1 MNRDLMNRQMFKM
14 GGAAFPDLSGDG
26 QVTQKDILMGR
37 GVIEKQEG
45 GMVPQAPMMMEEA
58 MVAAPEPAMMP
69 QDPMMMPQEGQA
81 SPEGFTQI
89 FDQMQGQMDTLD
101 ESDDLEEM
109 MNAVRGDVQPVEAR
123 RAELAEYVGPDD
135 AQQTPDTVL
144 ALVQPVMQLASID
157 QGIGSLAADE
167 MMDTPVEGPMAEG
180 IMSTVNM
187 APDMAAPPTMME
199 VGSPP
204 PVNFNQGG
212 AVQYFADE
220 NPQRV
225 AVPNTPTAEQLAA
238 FKQLA
243 LSQNQYPK
251 IDVPTLK
258 EEFGEF
264 QDVYRSIMPSDE
276 LNQQLLQQQREQTQ
290 AQMLFDVA
298 NTALAFATPGS
309 RQMSP
314 AERLAESAKETQLF
328 DKLGA
333 RSQNLL
339 DLKKEQEL
347 TRQKQLLTLDTAAL
361 QSAIKSRSDLT
372 AAEQARALQR
382 IKNMPTGMVNIGLQ
396 GRPNTM
402 INVPE
407 SLQPLYAQMGY
418 VEFGAA
424 SQSDTGPKAVN
435 FQDQNTEKLI
445 TVIEGTPEY
454 DALVKDPDQVL
465 TGPATQSTAAQ
476 RVNYKNFKDMN
487 TGKIYLID
495 VTSPDGVKRLTEL
508 QALHPNNLVLAGT
521 ATISDDD
528 AKLSDTLRILS
539 DPTSMAAY
547 ADGTLD
553 NAGVATIEAAI
564 ADQYSPKER
573 PDGKGGTI
581 VSADTPTKLV
591 TDSYRTRLESG
602 LPTSDFSKL
611 FPQIKP
617 VTPELKMFLN
627 AGEVAEGEEEVV
639 LNEAQRRE
647 NKLQNQIN
655 IAAEIGRQYK
665 DGKVPVEIYQ
675 SPEFKKLYFNP
686 SGQVNPDSLAWRLRP
701 TSIFSPQDI
710 KLEEYIGIGS
720 IPDRVIDNAREL
732 FRELGLKEDRLTT
745 DGKMKF
751 DVDRKMQNLMLQLTG
766 ALVDTTIENRIPAR
780 ISAEIERVKD
790 EVNSGIF
797 AYDANNLAAVGG
809 IREQLQILFADN
821 ALSLPDYF
829 GIDVPEASKLLPIQ
843 REQKRLESVIA
854 ELVAFEDNLK
864 LALDFPNPAF
874 GKIQSGNREEDQ
886 NTLRQELKRQRDKR

>member
-1 MNRDLMNRQMFKM
+1 MNRGLMNRQMFKM
-14 GGAAFPDLSGDG
+14 GGVAFPDLSGDG

-45 GMVPQAPMMMEEA
+45 GMVPQAPMMMEEP
-58 MVAAPEPAMMP
+58 MIAAPGPAMMP

-89 FDQMQGQMDTLD
+89 FEQMQGQMDTLED
-101 ESDDLEEM
+101 SDDLEEM

-144 ALVQPVMQLASID
+144 ALVQPVMQLAGID

-167 MMDTPVEGPMAEG
+167 MMETSVEGPMAEG

-187 APDMAAPPTMME
+187 APEMPAEAAMME
-199 VGSPP
+199 VGSQP

-220 NPQRV
+220 NLQRV
-225 AVPNTPTAEQLAA
+225 VRPEVPTPEQLA
-238 FKQLA
+238 L
-243 LSQNQYPK
+243 LQNQYPT

-258 EEFGEF
+258 EEFSEF
-264 QDVYRSIMPSDE
+264 KDVYRSIRPSDE

-314 AERLAESAKETQLF
+314 AERLAESAQETQLF

-333 RSQNLL
+333 RSQSLF

-372 AAEQARALQR
+372 ASEQARALQR

-396 GRPNTM
+396 GRPDTM
-402 INVPE
+402 INVPK
-407 SLQPLYAQMGY
+407 SVQRFYSQMGF

-424 SQSDTGPKAVN
+424 SQSDTGPKPVN
-435 FQDQNTEKLI
+435 FQDQTTGNLT
-445 TVIEGTPEY
+445 TVIKRTPEY
-454 DALVKDPDQVL
+454 DALVKDPNQVL

-476 RVNYKNFKDMN
+476 RVNYKNFVN
-487 TGKIYLID
+487 TDTGQTYLID
-495 VTSPDGVKRLTEL
+495 VTSPDGANRLSEL
-508 QALHPNNLVLAGT
+508 QALHPDSLVLAGT
-521 ATISDDD
+521 AAIKAD
-528 AKLSDTLRILS
+528 KPQLSDTLRILS

-547 ADGTLD
+547 GTGALD
-553 NAGVATIEAAI
+553 PESVAIIEAAI
-564 ADQYSPKER
+564 AEQYSPKER
-573 PDGKGGTI
+573 PDGQGGTI
-581 VSADTPTKLV
+581 TSADTPTKLV
-591 TDSYRTRLESG
+591 TNSYRTRLESG

-617 VTPELKMFLN
+617 VTPELEKFLN
-627 AGEVAEGEEEVV
+627 AGDVAKGEAV

-647 NKLQNQIN
+647 TKLQNQIN
-655 IAAEIGRQYK
+655 TAAEIGRQYK

-701 TSIFSPQDI
+701 TSLFSAKDI
-710 KLEEYIGIGS
+710 ELEKYIGVGS

-732 FRELGLKEDRLTT
+732 FRELGLKEDRLTP

-829 GIDVPEASKLLPIQ
+829 NINVPEASKLLPIQ
-843 REQKRLESVIA
+843 REQRRLESVIA

-864 LALDFPNPAF
+864 LALGFPNSAF
-874 GKIQSGNREEDQ
+874 GETQSGNRNDDQ
-886 NTLRQELKRQRDKR
+886 STLRDELNRQRERK